1 MTVRKRRSIRAAV
14 WESLRDTAL
23 LAGFGLAIFV
33 MNSLGRGQSIGLP
46 SGRTVVLAAIVF
58 FVTWAVTAIACV
70 LGATTSSD
78 QLGGPESG
86 LKSRVPGTLVVAVIT
101 AFVSFVVL
109 LVGDFF
115 G

>member
-1 MTVRKRRSIRAAV
+1 MTVRKRRTIRAAV

-23 LAGFGLAIFV
+23 FAAFCLAILV
-33 MNSLGRGQSIGLP
+33 MNRLGHGQSTGLP
-46 SGRTVVLAAIVF
+46 SGRTVVLAALVF
-58 FVTWAVTAIACV
+58 LVTWAVTAIACV

-78 QLGGPESG
+78 HLGGPESG

-109 LVGDFF
+109 LVNDFF
-115 G
+115 D